1 MNNSWEINNL
11 QQRLDRLE
19 NHASK
24 RSLLYLF
31 WLMMLSNLLFWG
43 FIAHVSLKRDVNK
56 ITQQQELRVCN
67 DQLTKKTNDS
77 LTRE

>member
-19 NHASK
+19 NDAS
-24 RSLLYLF
+24 RRAILYLF

-43 FIAHVSLKRDVNK
+43 FIAHASLKRDVNK
-56 ITQQQELRVCN
+56 IIQQQELRVGN
-67 DQLTKKTNDS
+67 NQPTKKI
-77 LTRE
+77 E